1 MLKTYISTGILSVAI
16 GLLMLFA
23 PEASVSV
30 VVILLGVAA
39 IVNGLYN
46 IVSMRLM
53 LSDPGFRRVVLIR
66 GIVSV
71 IVGLI
76 AISLPLLLAGVVWA
90 AMSYVLG
97 AYLVLSAITQIY
109 TTIRLKQAGYAARP
123 YLGEFILSIILAALM
138 FIFPAKFGILLIRIL
153 GAVFI
158 AGGAGLLIWEWKNR
172 SFVIQPDAVID
183 SDD

>member
-76 AISLPLLLAGVVWA
+76 AISLPLLL
-90 AMSYVLG
+90 
-97 AYLVLSAITQIY
+97 
-109 TTIRLKQAGYAARP
+109 QALCGR
-123 YLGEFILSIILAALM
+123 
-138 FIFPAKFGILLIRIL
+138 
-153 GAVFI
+153 
-158 AGGAGLLIWEWKNR
+158 
-172 SFVIQPDAVID
+172 Q
-183 SDD
+183 